1 MPFTQ
6 ATSRFQE
13 LINRSG
19 RVLTVMHPPSVA
31 LARVMEEA
39 GAEAGFVGTSG
50 VIGSYT
56 GMEDTGIASIPE
68 CVMIGG
74 WIARSVEFPV
84 MLDGDT
90 GHGGV
95 MAVRR
100 LVEDCIAAGLAG
112 IRFDDQDIEGK
123 RGTGTAGVAV
133 APLDVV
139 LARYRA
145 AVVYEL
151 DQTSSSWPSAIQ
163 ARPQTAGWTRRLS
176 VCGSTSRSGVSIG
189 CSTPRRVR
197 WMTFAVRVRRS
208 TDLSL

>member
-1 MPFTQ
+1 MPYTQ

-19 RVLTVMHPPSVA
+19 HVLTVMHPPSVN
-31 LARVMEEA
+31 LARVMEAA

-56 GMEDTGIASIPE
+56 GMEDTGTASIPE
-68 CVMIGG
+68 CVTIGG

-100 LVEDCIAAGLAG
+100 IVEDSIAAGLAG

-123 RGTGTAGVAV
+123 RATGTAGVAV
-133 APLDVV
+133 ASLDIV

-145 AVVYEL
+145 AVDRRNEL
-151 DQTSSSWPSAIQ
+151 DPNF
-163 ARPQTAGWTRRLS
+163 
-176 VCGSTSRSGVSIG
+176 V
-189 CSTPRRVR
+189 
-197 WMTFAVRVRRS
+197 
-208 TDLSL
+208 